1 MGRGKSQ
8 AEPVT
13 GKSISCRESLCP
25 GHCKSYK
32 IEIGMG
38 FDTRK
43 VMDVVAQTP
52 AGGGLDIMWTKRFQK
67 TSGAE
72 QCSWQNYVDPEGTI
86 QTCSSEYSVETEVP
100 LIHIYKF
107 NGQTYVKIQALKFD
121 IKNGVAKF
129 R

>member
-32 IEIGMG
+32 IEVGMG

-43 VMDVVAQTP
+43 VMHMVAQTP
-52 AGGGLDIMWTKRFQK
+52 AGGGLDLMCTKRFQK
-67 TSGAE
+67 TSGVK
-72 QCSWQNYVDPEGTI
+72 QC
-86 QTCSSEYSVETEVP
+86 
-100 LIHIYKF
+100 
-107 NGQTYVKIQALKFD
+107 NGQNYVKIQALKLD
-121 IKNGVAKF
+121 IKMEWQNLGKKKKQDLNF
-129 R
+129 T